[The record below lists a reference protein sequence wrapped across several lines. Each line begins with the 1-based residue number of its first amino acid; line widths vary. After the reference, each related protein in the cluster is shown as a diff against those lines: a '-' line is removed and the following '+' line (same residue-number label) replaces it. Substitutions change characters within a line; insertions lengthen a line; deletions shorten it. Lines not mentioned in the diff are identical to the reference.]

1 MARRIYLTIA
11 IVLAVGSI
19 SFATYQAA
27 RKTSGQRT
35 AAQGSQGRAPQPNAN
50 RRAPRAGQVSAQAA
64 LRPSDPNLAPQPAVD
79 DALYTA
85 EEFFG
90 TNALVMRPYSVAL
103 ERVTALAGQYPKDA
117 RLHLHAARLANR
129 LGQFDKAAGE
139 MVQYADLKKR
149 SPDALRRLADF
160 YHSRARYSDEVRTLR
175 ELAATLPVDQRSEVY
190 KRAAVVV
197 RSRALKEFSPSDFF
211 AELVA
216 ADPSNFQPVRDYVE
230 ELRLANRPQ
239 EALTVLASFQ
249 PRFPGELAYFLKTRA
264 QIIEAAGDRRAAEQV
279 YASAFDPNW
288 PRAVAS
294 DYYDQLRR
302 FGRYRVVRRGL
313 QDQIR
318 AGASDLQTVAR
329 LFSIYAYEG
338 GNEQAARLLTELET
352 RRAGGQ
358 TTQPGAAQPAPVR
371 TAGWT
376 ADEIK
381 MAAGMFASI
390 GHYDQSSRYLYTLY
404 LIGGLQPATP
414 AREDA
419 LYRLFKVMLD
429 ASGTPTRVAG
439 GDLSLYKDIAEV
451 DQHPGFMNG
460 VLSLVLADT
469 NPSGQFYAQEQAA
482 AGYFN
487 RAFAYR
493 VFTAFKQEYPQ
504 SNRLGEM
511 YLGVVNVFSSLG
523 EHRLAIEAGRE
534 FQKSFPAS
542 PSYAEVSLRIADSYV
557 ALKDRAGERAVL
569 AELLDKLARNK
580 PRGVPLVP
588 VASKKWYYGL
598 SPQDEQL
605 IDRIKYNIEAYSD
618 TYEPVGD
625 DPPSDAS
632 EDEYDVEVTEVGGA
646 QPSDGP
652 TYGAVL
658 ERYISSL
665 ANEEKNTETI
675 AFFWGEIKKHPRE
688 EGLYERFLRWL
699 GQAQIINEQLKA
711 YNAAIRQ
718 FDSNTWYH
726 RMGRWYVR
734 QKRGRELA
742 RYSRQLIDI
751 FDEEEISE
759 YLLRFAG
766 YGTTATGDELDWD
779 QRLAFDLYSYARN
792 RFPRNLFF
800 VRGMLTYLEKHDRAR
815 WEKLSAEYYFADRSI
830 RDPYLEWLS
839 KQGQLRDRYKQASER
854 SKAAAPT
861 QPAVVQPASVQ
872 SKAIGS
878 AFTYRIF
885 TADAAIWLSHHEE
898 ALDAYRQL
906 IALYPGE
913 PQYADRLAD
922 LTRSFGKQDD
932 KLYEESARV
941 LAQMADIY
949 PARHEYRVK
958 AGEVY
963 AELGDFKRAGEQWD
977 TLVRMEP
984 GNRETFLEVATIYW
998 DYYQFDNAIRVLKDL
1013 RTVSGDQSI
1022 YAYRLGAVYEAKG
1035 DMDSA
1040 IAEYIKVLPE
1050 QGEGRDTVA
1059 RRLAQLSR
1067 RTGMADKINAAYQS
1081 ARSANPEQWQSIIG
1095 YAVYLAERNRQADAL
1110 AHLRSEVDRST
1121 NVAFLESVRDL
1132 FRTILRPE
1140 DEQQVITRL
1149 SSVAR
1154 DEREAM
1160 MYRLQLAA
1168 FLERQNKR
1176 EAAITT
1182 IDRLVADYPTN
1193 LGVVEESA
1201 QFYWRAGLVDKS
1213 LDLYKRTLARARGS
1227 NRRALTLQLAR
1238 RQSEANK
1245 LQDAEATLR
1254 AFYNENRSDTEVFG
1268 ELARTLGA
1276 QNRLADLADLYQGA
1290 FKDVRESGLTGDEA
1304 RARVVELRLGMI
1316 KTLDRLGK
1324 RQETLDQ
1331 HIEVVNLLP
1340 EDADRL
1346 AATIDYAERHNLV
1359 DRLVAYY
1366 EKLSAESYKNYR
1378 WQLVL
1383 GRIYERRGNYS
1394 GASDQYRIAV
1404 QNEPQ
1409 RSDLRLNLASSFA
1422 RQRRFDEAIA
1432 TLREGWALAGRDP
1445 QWLIEVAKLQIQ
1457 QGKRDEAIQ
1466 TVRQALASKKDAKVY
1481 AQMQIASQLAGWGMS
1496 AEAVRLY
1503 EQALAQLPKSLKDEP
1518 VNYEDFATYVKVL
1531 VKTEPAPAVYQ
1542 KLERLRAQYF
1552 AIGENSQDTDGYKAK
1567 SIVSRLDQAMKS
1579 DFGPG
1584 VVEYANQAETAAL
1597 SSAVRSSV
1605 ARHTTYGERE
1615 QMQRYLAIARGANL
1629 VDLEHDI
1636 LVQIKE
1642 SAFKARTKPEDTS
1655 YYTELRYLVAFHNR
1669 HASFARAAELLA
1681 AEFARDPYKDR
1692 FDYQNQIATQYRLA
1706 GDRAREMDSLRA
1718 AYQSASGDMTADHV
1732 DWVDRYLSLLYGSG
1746 SRDELTRLASLYS
1759 PHQLQLVNFLISKNE
1774 RVLARSAIASAKQS
1788 PAWAASRSAEVGLF
1802 LKDTSPET
1810 ETLFKRVLDIKP
1822 IGEMLGRRVDARN
1835 SLVGD
1840 DWFVAAR
1847 NYGFWLGL
1855 VPARESEIRRFA
1867 AAEIEGHPSSAL
1879 AQLELAAFYL
1889 DRKDTTRAAAHTQLA
1904 TELAPDS
1911 REATAMRGAVA
1922 FARGDRKA
1930 ALEAWSA
1937 LLTGR
1942 VSVAGAQSYL
1952 KVLADN
1958 QMLREALP
1966 QLEEFLV
1973 AYLNQ
1978 RSRNDDDTSRIE
1990 AVKPLVTEIA
2000 NRAAADPKLAG
2011 EIAAFF
2017 HKVVVRTPNDLV
2029 IAPMLIEDNLIS
2041 GAGLAAVYRTY
2052 HQRLTDNAK
2061 AVFGTPEYEN
2071 GYYHRGDYVYP
2082 ARALSEWRRRFVDF
2096 LIRTRAFDE
2105 ARLLISAINQ
2115 EEAANA
2121 LELGTR
2127 DSSYESGNR
2136 YDWVPLAAALVEL
2149 REGRDPALALAEL
2162 KRYCG
2167 LAEASAGNRSTEQTS
2182 DGAPLQEKCLKGYS
2196 LLVAEGRRAEADALL
2211 YEAYSA
2217 AARSRYSNDAS
2228 LAGLAELEARRG
2240 RMDEASR
2247 LLKLL
2252 VARSSDNAGAL
2263 RLAAETAGRINAL
2276 AEAIE
2281 FREQIARA
2289 NAEDSVNRLELA
2301 RLMLAAGRGGDAV
2314 ERVIALASERT
2325 TPNSVRAQSM
2335 EVLGEIV
2342 RADRSL
2348 EGRAQTL
2355 AAERL
2360 PQSEPIAQLARA
2372 SIAEADSRAAEAR
2385 TALSAIK
2392 AGPLAAIAHAKLGQL
2407 ALAAGNEAEAVANFE
2422 RATYLDADETLTGAI
2437 AYRVS
2442 SPRAQLIL
2450 LYGKSG
2456 RDLAAFRLAESDEA
2470 GRPLFIVS
2478 TLRYALSSTGSRNT
2492 DSGELFEPSL
2502 DSAQSEGSGVK
2513 TIAELNHA
2521 AIAQV
2526 GDRLLAS
2533 LAESASR
2540 LEQFDKAISI
2550 ERARLRD
2557 EERAEQK
2564 AVIEKRLAEVIAA
2577 QRARQLREALQPR
2590 IDRANATASLYAAR
2604 FLGEVR

>member
-27 RKTSGQRT
+27 KKRPAQRT
-35 AAQGSQGRAPQPNAN
+35 PAQGANAA
-50 RRAPRAGQVSAQAA
+50 RRAPRTAQAA
-64 LRPSDPNLAPQPAVD
+64 AQTPLRPADPNRAPQPAVD
-79 DALYTA
+79 DALYTT

-90 TNALVMRPYSVAL
+90 TNALVMRPYSIAL
-103 ERVTALAGQYPKDA
+103 DRVTALAAQYPKDA

-139 MVQYADLKKR
+139 MVQYADLKRR

-160 YHSRARYSDEVRTLR
+160 YHNRARYSDEVRTLR
-175 ELAATLPVDQRSEVY
+175 ELAVALPVDHRSDVY
-190 KRAAVVV
+190 KRAALLV
-197 RSRALKEFSPSDFF
+197 RSRSLKEFSPSDFF
-211 AELVA
+211 RELVE
-216 ADPSNFQPVRDYVE
+216 ADPSNIQPVKDYVE
-230 ELRLANRPQ
+230 ELRLANRSQ
-239 EALTVLASFQ
+239 EALAVLASFQ
-249 PRFPGELAYFLKTRA
+249 PKFPGELAYFLKTRA
-264 QIIEAAGDRRAAEQV
+264 QVTEATGDRRAAEQV
-279 YASAFDPNW
+279 YSSAFDPNW
-288 PRAVAS
+288 PRAIAS

-302 FGRYRVVRRGL
+302 FGRYRIVRRGL
-313 QDQIR
+313 QDQVR
-318 AGASDLQTVAR
+318 TGAIDLQTVAR

-338 GNEQAARLLTELET
+338 GFEQAARLLTELET

-358 TTQPGAAQPAPVR
+358 GQATQPGATQPAPVR
-371 TAGWT
+371 TNGWT

-381 MAAGMFASI
+381 MAAAMFASI

-404 LIGGLQPATP
+404 LIGGLQPASP

-429 ASGTPTRVAG
+429 AAGTPTRVAG

-460 VLSLVLADT
+460 VLSLILADT
-469 NPSGQFYAQEQAA
+469 NPSGQFYTQEQAA

-493 VFTAFKQEYPQ
+493 VFTAFKQEYAQ

-534 FQKSFPAS
+534 FQKSYPAS

-569 AELLDKLARNK
+569 AELLDRLARNR

-632 EDEYDVEVTEVGGA
+632 EEQYDVEVTDVGSA
-646 QPSDGP
+646 QQPQGP
-652 TYGAVL
+652 TYSAVL

-675 AFFWGEIKKHPRE
+675 ALFWGEIKKHPRE

-779 QRLAFDLYSYARN
+779 QRLAFDLFSYART

-839 KQGQLRDRYKQASER
+839 KQGQLRDRYKQASAR
-854 SKAAAPT
+854 AAAPN
-861 QPAVVQPASVQ
+861 QPATGQAGTAQ
-872 SKAIGS
+872 TKAIGS

-949 PARHEYRVK
+949 PARHDYRVK

-984 GNRETFLEVATIYW
+984 GDRETFLEVATIYW

-1035 DMDSA
+1035 DMDAA

-1067 RTGMADKINAAYQS
+1067 RAGLAERINAAYQS
-1081 ARSANPEQWQSIIG
+1081 ARSANPDQWQSIIG
-1095 YAVYLAERNRQADAL
+1095 YAVYLAERDRQADAL

-1149 SSVAR
+1149 ASIAR

-1168 FLERQNKR
+1168 FLERQEKKD
-1176 EAAITT
+1176 AAVSV
-1182 IDRLVADYPTN
+1182 IDRLVAEYPTN

-1213 LDLYKRTLARARGS
+1213 LDLYKRTLARARGA
-1227 NRRALTLQLAR
+1227 NRRTLTLQLAR

-1254 AFYNENRSDTEVFG
+1254 AFYNENRADTEVFG

-1276 QNRLADLADLYQGA
+1276 QNRLADLAELYQGA
-1290 FKDVRESGLTGDEA
+1290 FKDVRESGLAGDEA
-1304 RARVVELRLGMI
+1304 KARMVELRLGMV

-1324 RQETLDQ
+1324 RQEALDQ
-1331 HIEVVNLLP
+1331 YIEVINLLP

-1346 AATIDYAERHNLV
+1346 ATAIDYAERHNLT
-1359 DRLVAYY
+1359 DRLVGYY

-1383 GRIYERRGNYS
+1383 GRIYERRGNFS
-1394 GASDQYRIAV
+1394 GASDQYRVAV

-1409 RSDLRLNLASSFA
+1409 RSDLRLNLASSLA

-1432 TLREGWALAGRDP
+1432 ILREGWALAGRDP
-1445 QWLIEVAKLQIQ
+1445 QWLMEVAKLQVQ
-1457 QGKRDEAIQ
+1457 QGKRDEAVQ
-1466 TVRQALASKKDAKVY
+1466 TVRQALASKKDAKVS
-1481 AQMQIASQLAGWGMS
+1481 AQMQIANQLSDWGMS
-1496 AEAVRLY
+1496 GEAVRLY
-1503 EQALAQLPKSLKDEP
+1503 EQALALLPRSLKDEP
-1518 VNYEDFATYVKVL
+1518 VNYEEFATYVKAL
-1531 VKTEPAPAVYQ
+1531 IKTEPAPAVYQ

-1567 SIVSRLDQAMKS
+1567 SIVSRLDQAMRS

-1584 VVEYANQAETAAL
+1584 VVEYANQSETVAL
-1597 SSAVRSSV
+1597 TSALRASV
-1605 ARHTTYGERE
+1605 VRHTTYAERE
-1615 QMQRYLAIARGANL
+1615 QMQRYLAIARAANL

-1642 SAFKARTKPEDTS
+1642 AAFKARTRAEDTS
-1655 YYTELRYLVAFHNR
+1655 YYTELRWLVAFHNR
-1669 HASFARAAELLA
+1669 HASFARAGELLA
-1681 AEFARDPYKDR
+1681 SEFARDQYKDR
-1692 FDYQNQIATQYRLA
+1692 FDYQNQIATEYRLA
-1706 GDRAREMDSLRA
+1706 GDRSRELDSLRA
-1718 AYQSASGDMTADHV
+1718 AYRSASGDMTADHV
-1732 DWVDRYLSLLYGSG
+1732 DWVDRYLSLLYASG
-1746 SRDELTRLASLYS
+1746 NRDELTRLASTYS

-1774 RVLARSAIASAKQS
+1774 KVLARTAIASAKQS

-1810 ETLFKRVLDIKP
+1810 EALFKRALDIKP
-1822 IGEMLGRRVDARN
+1822 IGEMLGKRVDPN
-1835 SLVGD
+1835 TSLVGD

-1855 VPARESEIRRFA
+1855 VPAREPEIRKFV
-1867 AAEIEGHPSSAL
+1867 AAEIEGDSSSAL
-1879 AQLELAAFYL
+1879 AQLELAGFYL

-1930 ALEAWSA
+1930 ALDAWA
-1937 LLTGR
+1937 TLLTGR
-1942 VSVAGAQSYL
+1942 VSVASAQSYL

-1958 QMLREALP
+1958 GLLREALP
-1966 QLEEFLV
+1966 QLENFLV

-1978 RSRNDDDTSRIE
+1978 RSRNDDDSSRIE

-2000 NRAAADPKLAG
+2000 NRAAADPRLADDV
-2011 EIAAFF
+2011 AAFF
-2017 HKVVVRTPNDLV
+2017 HKVVARTPNDLA
-2029 IAPMLIEDNLIS
+2029 IAPMLIEENLLS
-2041 GAGLAAVYRTY
+2041 GAGLAAIYRTY
-2052 HQRLTDNAK
+2052 HQRLADNAR
-2061 AVFGTPEYEN
+2061 AVFGTAEYEN

-2096 LIRTRAFDE
+2096 LIRARAYDE
-2105 ARLLISAINQ
+2105 ARLLVSAIRQ
-2115 EEAANA
+2115 EEAANS

-2127 DSSYESGNR
+2127 ENSYESSSR
-2136 YDWVPLAAALVEL
+2136 YDWVPLAAALIEL
-2149 REGRDPALALAEL
+2149 RAGRDPASALAEL
-2162 KRYCG
+2162 RRYCG
-2167 LAEASAGNRSTEQTS
+2167 LADASASSQSTGQTM
-2182 DGAPLQEKCLKGYS
+2182 DGAPLQERCLKGYS

-2252 VARSSDNAGAL
+2252 VARSTDNAGAL

-2281 FREQIARA
+2281 FRELIARA
-2289 NAEDSVNRLELA
+2289 NPEDSINRLELA
-2301 RLMLAAGRGGDAV
+2301 RLTLAAGRGGDAIGQ
-2314 ERVIALASERT
+2314 VISLASERT
-2325 TPNSVRAQSM
+2325 TPNSVRTQAM
-2335 EVLGEIV
+2335 EVLGDIV

-2348 EGRAQTL
+2348 AARAQTL

-2372 SIAEADSRAAEAR
+2372 SIAEADGRAAEAR

-2392 AGPLAAIAHAKLGQL
+2392 AGPLAAVAHAKLGQL
-2407 ALAAGNEAEAVANFE
+2407 AVAAGNDPEAVANFE
-2422 RATYLDADETLTGAI
+2422 RATYLDADETLTGSI
-2437 AYRVS
+2437 AYRVP

-2456 RDLAAFRLAESDEA
+2456 RDLAAFRLAESDES
-2470 GRPLFIVS
+2470 GRPSFIVS
-2478 TLRYALSSTGSRNT
+2478 TLRYALSSNNESRE
-2492 DSGELFEPSL
+2492 DGADELFEPAL
-2502 DSAQSEGSGVK
+2502 DSAQSESAGVK
-2513 TIAELNHA
+2513 TIAELNQA
-2521 AIAQV
+2521 AQAQIQ
-2526 GDRLLAS
+2526 DRLLAS
-2533 LAESASR
+2533 LAESAGR
-2540 LEQFDKAISI
+2540 LEQFDKAIAI

-2564 AVIEKRLAEVIAA
+2564 AVIERRLAEVIAA
-2577 QRARQLREALQPR
+2577 QRARQLRDALQPR